1 MTANIVLT
9 GIMGCGKSTVGKLLS
24 KQLKNYIFVDTDD
37 VIVDLE
43 GMTIP
48 EIFSKKSEQYFRN
61 LEEGVIEE
69 LSQEENLIIA
79 LGGGV
84 FESEKNRNNLLESG
98 DVIYLKTDIDT
109 IYERIKSDKN
119 RPLLNCENPK
129 EKLKT
134 LMDSREQNYLKAD
147 YIIETDNKTPED
159 IVGEIIDILELQE

>member
-98 DVIYLKTDIDT
+98 DVIYLKTDLDT

-134 LMDSREQNYLKAD
+134 LMDNREQNYLKAD

>member
-24 KQLKNYIFVDTDD
+24 KQLMNYIFVDTDD

-48 EIFSKKSEQYFRN
+48 EIFSEKSEQYFRN

-134 LMDSREQNYLKAD
+134 LMDNREQNYLKAD

>member
-1 MTANIVLT
+1 MSANIVLT

-84 FESEKNRNNLLESG
+84 FESEKNRNNL
-98 DVIYLKTDIDT
+98 
-109 IYERIKSDKN
+109 
-119 RPLLNCENPK
+119 
-129 EKLKT
+129 
-134 LMDSREQNYLKAD
+134 
-147 YIIETDNKTPED
+147 
-159 IVGEIIDILELQE
+159 